1 VAVQARQGSETMVLG
16 FVAAS
21 LALVVASVGALH
33 LVNRFAIDLGAAPGD
48 HVAIAGPAPGFA
60 FDATARLPNGRACQ
74 IGLGRDAA
82 DGGDLYV
89 VARGPDGDIDAIW
102 SSNGR
107 SSAAGA
113 DCGNGAE
120 VNLDRLTFSQLAAVA
135 HGGDPVVPMD
145 NSVAF

>member
-1 VAVQARQGSETMVLG
+1 MVLG

-21 LALVVASVGALH
+21 LALVVASIGALH
-33 LVNRFAIDLGAAPGD
+33 LVNRFAIDIGAAPGD

-60 FDATARLPNGRACQ
+60 WDATAHLSNGRDCT

-82 DGGDLYV
+82 TGGDLYV
-89 VARGPDGDIDAIW
+89 VSRGPDGDIEAIW

-107 SSAAGA
+107 SSTKGA
-113 DCGNGAE
+113 DCGNGAT
-120 VNLDRLTFSQLAAVA
+120 VTLDRVTFSQLATAA
-135 HGGDPVVPMD
+135 RGGDPVVPMD